1 MNYQSKYALWARVT
15 LEGNISAVI
24 TCIQF
29 SDTTQYKLEWFAS
42 GTKHSEWFFERE
54 LDEFAKG
61 NQNLKCNL
69 GAQPEYRSYPTSD
82 GVK

>member
-42 GTKHSEWFFERE
+42 GTKRSEWFFERE
-54 LDEFAKG
+54 LDEFTQGSK
-61 NQNLKCNL
+61 NLKCNL
-69 GAQPEYRSYPTSD
+69 VAQEDSD
-82 GVK
+82 VK

>member
-1 MNYQSKYALWARVT
+1 MNYQSKYALWGRVT

-29 SDTTQYKLEWFAS
+29 SDTTHYKLEWFAV

-54 LDEFAKG
+54 LDDFTQGSK
-61 NQNLKCNL
+61 NLKCNL
-69 GAQPEYRSYPTSD
+69 GAQADS